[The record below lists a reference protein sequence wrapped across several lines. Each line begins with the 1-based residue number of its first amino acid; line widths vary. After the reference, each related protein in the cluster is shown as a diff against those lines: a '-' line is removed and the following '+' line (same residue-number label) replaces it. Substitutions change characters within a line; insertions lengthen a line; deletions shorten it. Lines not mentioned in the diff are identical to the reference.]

1 MPQSSSA
8 RAPQLLSLHSRAREA
23 QVLSPRA

>member
-1 MPQSSSA
+1 MPQSNLA
-8 RAPQLLSLHSRAREA
+8 HAPQLLSLHSRTWEA